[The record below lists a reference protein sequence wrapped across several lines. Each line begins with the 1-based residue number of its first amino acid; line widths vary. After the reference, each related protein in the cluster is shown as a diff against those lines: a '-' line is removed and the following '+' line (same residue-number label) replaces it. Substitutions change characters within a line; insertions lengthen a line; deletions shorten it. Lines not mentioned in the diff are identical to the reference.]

1 MRTLLVHRLGRVE
14 YRDGLQIMQLAGDA
28 VRAKVPPDTDHLF
41 LVEHPPVLT
50 LGRSADRG
58 NVTAAPAWLASQG
71 FELHETD
78 RGGDVTYHGPGQLVA
93 YPVVDLSDRPDVKRY
108 VAALEEAMIRT
119 CADDG
124 VVAGRHEEHR
134 GAWVGHRK
142 IGAVGVHLS
151 RWITSHGL
159 AFNVAPDMLHFQVI
173 VPCGIAD
180 PRLGVTSLAQE
191 LSARGKATPPMAEVE
206 ARLAAHLAE
215 ALGRRAEPAPA
226 PLPTITVVP
235 VAADGRVLLLK
246 RSPARG
252 GFWQPVTGRIEP
264 GEAPIEA
271 ARRELREETGADVPV
286 EPLGY
291 KHGFGIDPVLMRSP
305 DGRVRVAVEE
315 AFVARLPPGFEPR
328 LSDEHVEA
336 AFVPAAEAAVT
347 PRFPGPRRAI
357 RLSCGL
363 PSPALEPAWPT
374 PTAAS

>member
-1 MRTLLVHRLGRVE
+1 MTELDLRKQFRHLYAPSAKKVELV
-14 YRDGLQIMQLAGDA
+14 D
-28 VRAKVPPDTDHLF
+28 VPEF
-41 LVEHPPVLT
+41 KFV
-50 LGRSADRG
+50 
-58 NVTAAPAWLASQG
+58 
-71 FELHETD
+71 
-78 RGGDVTYHGPGQLVA
+78 
-93 YPVVDLSDRPDVKRY
+93 
-108 VAALEEAMIRT
+108 MI
-119 CADDG
+119 D
-124 VVAGRHEEHR
+124 
-134 GAWVGHRK
+134 
-142 IGAVGVHLS
+142 
-151 RWITSHGL
+151 
-159 AFNVAPDMLHFQVI
+159 
-173 VPCGIAD
+173 
-180 PRLGVTSLAQE
+180 
-191 LSARGKATPPMAEVE
+191 
-206 ARLAAHLAE
+206 
-215 ALGRRAEPAPA
+215 
-226 PLPTITVVP
+226 
-235 VAADGRVLLLK
+235 
-246 RSPARG
+246 
-252 GFWQPVTGRIEP
+252 GRIEP